1 MKLVI
6 QSNLYRYLGILL
18 EAREFF
24 EESLCGNKNG
34 RHVDESTSSGKCFFF
49 LLGYKVNH
57 EACICL
63 KMKYLDWQHFLFIYL
78 YITYTLK

>member
-49 LLGYKVNH
+49 F
-57 EACICL
+57 
-63 KMKYLDWQHFLFIYL
+63 YLDTKL
-78 YITYTLK
+78 ITRPVSV